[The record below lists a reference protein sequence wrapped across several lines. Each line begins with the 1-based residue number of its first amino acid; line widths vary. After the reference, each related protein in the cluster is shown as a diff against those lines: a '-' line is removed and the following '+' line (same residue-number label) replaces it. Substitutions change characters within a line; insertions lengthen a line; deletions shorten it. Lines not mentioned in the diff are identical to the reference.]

1 MSTRANLLFPP
12 LEHEVIEAPA
22 KERRTPA
29 QPARPVWD
37 AGRFADEQIRRLVR
51 QVFLPGWPKPARRVV
66 FSAVDEDA
74 DVAGI
79 CLQVGEVLA
88 QHADGRVG
96 VIETTM
102 EMPEFE
108 DVFGVKKS
116 GAPVAS
122 RDGFNSLRSTAH
134 QISNRLWLVPPTSFW
149 GSGEESLS
157 AASLECTMG
166 QVRHDFD
173 FAVLHASPAGAS
185 SEAAVLGHMCD
196 GVVLVLEAHSTHRV
210 TAQKVKETLQAA
222 NVRVIGAVLSGR
234 KFPIPENLYR
244 RL

>member
-22 KERRTPA
+22 KERQKPVPPTRPA
-29 QPARPVWD
+29 WD
-37 AGRFADEQIRRLVR
+37 AGRFAEEQIRRLVR
-51 QVFLPGWPKPARRVV
+51 QVFFPGWPKPARHIV
-66 FSAVDEDA
+66 FSAIDEDA

-88 QHADGRVG
+88 QHVDGRVG
-96 VIETTM
+96 VIETTL

-108 DVFGVKKS
+108 DVFGVKS
-116 GAPVAS
+116 NGSAPT
-122 RDGFNSLRSTAH
+122 RDGVPSLCSAAH
-134 QISNRLWLVPPTSFW
+134 QISNRLWVVPPTSFW
-149 GSGEESLS
+149 GDGEESLS
-157 AASLECTMG
+157 AAFLECTLG

-173 FAVLHASPAGAS
+173 CAVLHASPAGAS

-196 GVVLVLEAHSTHRV
+196 GVILVVEAHSTHRV
-210 TAQKVKETLQAA
+210 AAQKVKETLQAA
-222 NVRVIGAVLSGR
+222 NVRVLGAVLSGR
-234 KFPIPENLYR
+234 TFPIPEDLYR